1 MDVLLADINQRVVT
15 AAKECNPSFD
25 IELGN
30 PLAFDID
37 AVVSPANT
45 KGIMNG
51 GYDAVLRRYFGVTI
65 ESHIRQYINK
75 FPISVGEAISV
86 MTGHDKVPYLIITP
100 TVSVNGEGM
109 SGHQSVSYACAYAS
123 VIAANKRKVSYL
135 GMTGLGTG
143 VGGLSIRDAIRQQI
157 NGINDALDEIS

>member
-1 MDVLLADINQRVVT
+1 MKVLISDHKQSVIT
-15 AAKECNPSFD
+15 AAEECNPSFD
-25 IELGN
+25 VELGN

-51 GYDAVLRRYFGVTI
+51 GYDAVLRRYFGLTI
-65 ESHIRQYINK
+65 EMRVRQYIEK

-86 MTGHDKVPYLIITP
+86 MTGHDKVQFLIVTP
-100 TVSVNGEGM
+100 TVSANGEGL
-109 SGHQSVSYACAYAS
+109 SGHQSVSYSCAYAS
-123 VIAANKRKVSYL
+123 VIAAYKRNVSFL

-143 VGGLSIRDAIRQQI
+143 VGGLSVSDAIREQVR
-157 NGINDALDEIS
+157 GIEDALHEIS